1 MNTFSS
7 KAKKFSLMLMALLLT
22 TANLNAY
29 AMEWLPFEGNI
40 GSEACVIYNLDT
52 DELVYEKNS
61 QQSRYMAS
69 VTKLMTA
76 LIISENYNLNG
87 TIKSKKDYKNDIK
100 KYKGAMVLTDTK
112 GKLMP
117 IKKNEV
123 FKARALFDVM
133 LLYSANDAALLFA
146 DTVAGSQSKF
156 VAKMNAK
163 AKLLGMK
170 ATRFTNPHGLSSA
183 GDEINQYTTAADVA
197 ILAKA
202 AYKNSDI
209 MRSVNLKQVLLKS
222 NFRTRTFSSSN
233 KLTSLRTGVLGL
245 KTGYTDLAG
254 NCFTSIVRI
263 GTDDYLVV
271 SLGSKTR
278 SGMFNDHVSLYKWI
292 ETALEGPKN
301 LSPNYSNVAPMEL
314 PLTATEE
321 EIKTSPVVIIS
332 QTETPAPTAPIPTAA
347 PITAPTADTSQSDQN
362 N

>member
-1 MNTFSS
+1 
-7 KAKKFSLMLMALLLT
+7 MLIALLLT
-22 TANLNAY
+22 TASINAY
-29 AMEWLPFEGNI
+29 ATEWLPYNGNL
-40 GSEACVIYNLDT
+40 GSEACIIYNLDT

-61 QQSRYMAS
+61 QQHRYMAS

-87 TIKSKKDYKNDIK
+87 TIKSKKDYKIDIK
-100 KYKGAMVLTDTK
+100 KYNGAMVLTDNK

-123 FKARALFDVM
+123 FQARNLFDVM

-146 DTVAGSQSKF
+146 DTVAGSQTKF

-163 AKLLGMK
+163 AKSLGMN

-202 AYKNSDI
+202 AYKNRDI
-209 MRSVNLKQVLLKS
+209 MRSVSLNQVLLKS
-222 NFRTRTFSSSN
+222 NYRTRTFSSTN
-233 KLTSLRTGVLGL
+233 KLKSLRSGVLGL

-254 NCFTSIVRI
+254 NCFVSIVRI
-263 GTDDYLVV
+263 ETDDYLMV

-278 SGMFNDHVSLYKWI
+278 SGMFNDHVALYKWI
-292 ETALEGPKN
+292 EVTLDGPKN
-301 LSPNYSNVAPMEL
+301 TAPDYSNVAPMEL

-332 QTETPAPTAPIPTAA
+332 TPETPAEPTTDP
-347 PITAPTADTSQSDQN
+347 SQPDQN
-362 N
+362 Y